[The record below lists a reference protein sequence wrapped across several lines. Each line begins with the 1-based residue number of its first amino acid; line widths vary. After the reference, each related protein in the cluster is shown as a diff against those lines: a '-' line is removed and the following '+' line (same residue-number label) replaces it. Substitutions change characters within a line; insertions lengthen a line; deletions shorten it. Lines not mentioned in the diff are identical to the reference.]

1 MSYVKLEDIWKEYES
16 KKKKIQVLR
25 GLNLSIEKGEFV
37 VILGPSGEG
46 KTTILK
52 IIAGLLK
59 QDKGHVYLRGELVDD
74 LPPKDRKVAMVPQN
88 YAIYPFMSVYDNIA
102 FPLKISHVPN
112 EEIKRKVLE
121 VANMLRIDELLDRK
135 PSQLSGG
142 QMQRVAIARALVKGA
157 DIILM
162 DEPLSNLDAQVRVIA
177 REELKQL
184 QRNLKPTII
193 YVTHDQ
199 TEALSLASKLVVLH
213 DGVVQAYGDPMEL
226 YTQPNNTWVAKFL
239 GNPPMNVLKGEIVD
253 NEVMIGNTKVEL
265 PVKFK
270 SIVKEKQKILI
281 GIRPEDLYIS
291 DNGPL
296 EGIVDMVENLGPYS
310 VIHVRIG
317 DEIIRVIEK
326 SIARRERGEKVK
338 ISIDIN
344 KMVLFDPVSEKNI
357 MLMQSKRVANE

>member
-1 MSYVKLEDIWKEYES
+1 MTYVKLEDIWKEYES
-16 KKKKIQVLR
+16 KKKKTQVLR

-112 EEIKRKVLE
+112 EEIKKKVLE

-213 DGVVQAYGDPMEL
+213 DGIVQAYGDPMEL
-226 YTQPNNTWVAKFL
+226 YTQPNNAWVAKFL

-253 NEVMIGNTKVEL
+253 NEIMIGNTKVEL

-281 GIRPEDLYIS
+281 GIRPEDLYIN

-296 EGIVDMVENLGPYS
+296 EGIVEMVEDLGPYS

-357 MLMQSKRVANE
+357 MLMQSKRVTNE